1 MSSRTAPRARYDT
14 PMTNQQRLR
23 AFLQSET
30 TGGALL
36 IGAALI
42 GLLLANGPLSSAFQ
56 SIATTKIGID
66 ALDLNMTIEKWTADA
81 LLAIFFFVIGCELKH
96 ELVVGTLSKP
106 RQAVLPVAAALGGM
120 AVPALLY
127 VAISRSGAAD
137 AVNGWGIPMATD
149 IAFALA
155 VLAVLGRGL
164 PSGVR
169 TFLLTLAIVDD
180 LGAILV
186 IALFYSAGLSLEWI
200 AVSAL
205 LLALF
210 ALAQRQRITSPLIYA
225 PLALA
230 VWYAVHA
237 AGIHATIAGVALGLL
252 MRVKKDPGESDAPV
266 DRATARFHPISA
278 VVAVPLFALF
288 AAAVDLRSIDLGAV
302 ISSPILL
309 GIFVGLVVGK
319 PVGIILAA
327 RLATALGAR
336 LSPGVQWIDIAL
348 IGALAGIGF
357 TVSLLISELA
367 FTNEASLSAA
377 KLGVLIASIAAVVV
391 SGALL
396 AVRRGQ
402 RTSRY
407 MNTVFDV

>member
-1 MSSRTAPRARYDT
+1 MT
-14 PMTNQQRLR
+14 PQQRLR

-36 IGAALI
+36 IGAAII
-42 GLLLANGPLSSAFQ
+42 GLLLANGPLSDPFRAL
-56 SIATTKIGID
+56 ATTKIGID
-66 ALDLNMTIEKWTADA
+66 ALDLNLTVQKWTADA

-106 RQAVLPVAAALGGM
+106 RQAALPVAAALGGM
-120 AVPALLY
+120 VVPALLY
-127 VAISRSGAAD
+127 LAVSRGGAAD

-164 PSGVR
+164 PSAVR

-186 IALFYSAGLSLEWI
+186 IALFYSGGLSVEWI

-210 ALAQRQRITSPLIYA
+210 ALAQRQRITSPLIYV

-252 MRVKKDPGESDAPV
+252 MRVKKDRGETDAPV

-278 VVAVPLFALF
+278 VIAVPLFALF
-288 AAAVDLRSIDLGAV
+288 AAAVDLRSIDLGVVA
-302 ISSPILL
+302 SSPILL
-309 GIFVGLVVGK
+309 GVFVGLVVGK

-367 FTNEASLSAA
+367 FTTEESLNAA
-377 KLGVLIASIAAVVV
+377 KLGVLIASIAAVAV
-391 SGALL
+391 SGGIL
-396 AVRRGQ
+396 AVRKVR
-402 RTSRY
+402 RTSR
-407 MNTVFDV
+407 

>member
-1 MSSRTAPRARYDT
+1 MRP
-14 PMTNQQRLR
+14 QQRLR

-42 GLLLANGPLSSAFQ
+42 GLLLANGPLSNAFQ

-66 ALDLNMTIEKWTADA
+66 ALDLNMSIQKWTADG

-127 VAISRSGAAD
+127 VAVSRGGAAD
-137 AVNGWGIPMATD
+137 ALNGWGIPMATD

-186 IALFYSAGLSLEWI
+186 IALFYSAGLSVEWI

-210 ALAQRQRITSPLIYA
+210 ALAQRQRITSPLIYV

-252 MRVKKDPGESDAPV
+252 MRVKKDPGETDAPV
-266 DRATARFHPISA
+266 DRATTRFHPISA
-278 VVAVPLFALF
+278 VIAVPLFALF
-288 AAAVDLRSIDLGAV
+288 AAAVDLRSIDLGVV
-302 ISSPILL
+302 IGSPILL
-309 GIFVGLVVGK
+309 GVFVGLVVGK

-327 RLATALGAR
+327 RLATVLGAR

-367 FTNEASLSAA
+367 FTSEGSLSAA
-377 KLGVLIASIAAVVV
+377 KLGVLIASVAAVVL

-402 RTSRY
+402 RTSR
-407 MNTVFDV
+407 

>member
-1 MSSRTAPRARYDT
+1 MT
-14 PMTNQQRLR
+14 MTNQQRLR

-66 ALDLNMTIEKWTADA
+66 ALDLNMTIQKWTADA

-127 VAISRSGAAD
+127 VAISRGGAAD

-169 TFLLTLAIVDD
+169 AFLLTLAIVDD

-210 ALAQRQRITSPLIYA
+210 ALAQRQRITSPLIYV

-237 AGIHATIAGVALGLL
+237 AGVHATIAGVALGLL

-309 GIFVGLVVGK
+309 GVVVGLVVGK

-367 FTNEASLSAA
+367 FTSETSLSAA

-396 AVRRGQ
+396 AVRKGQ
-402 RTSRY
+402 RTSR
-407 MNTVFDV
+407 

>member
-1 MSSRTAPRARYDT
+1 MT
-14 PMTNQQRLR
+14 PKQRLQ

-36 IGAALI
+36 ISAAII
-42 GLLLANGPLSSAFQ
+42 GLFLANGPLSEAFHAL
-56 SIATTKIGID
+56 ATTKIGID
-66 ALDLNMTIEKWTADA
+66 ALHLNLTIQKWTADA

-106 RQAVLPVAAALGGM
+106 RQAALPVAAALGGM
-120 AVPALLY
+120 VVPALLY
-127 VAISRSGAAD
+127 LAINRSGSAD
-137 AVNGWGIPMATD
+137 AVSGWGIPMATD

-169 TFLLTLAIVDD
+169 AFLLTLAIVDD

-186 IALFYSAGLSLEWI
+186 IALFYSTGLSVEWI
-200 AVSAL
+200 AVAAI

-210 ALAQRQRITSPLIYA
+210 ALAQRQRITSPLIYV

-230 VWYAVHA
+230 VWYAVHE

-252 MRVKKDPGESDAPV
+252 MRVKKDSGEADAPV

-278 VVAVPLFALF
+278 GFAVPLFALF
-288 AAAVDLRSIDLGAV
+288 AAAVDLRSIDLGVV
-302 ISSPILL
+302 INSPVLL
-309 GIFVGLVVGK
+309 GVLVGLVVGK
-319 PVGIILAA
+319 PVGILLAA

-336 LSPGVQWIDIAL
+336 LSAEVQWIDIAV
-348 IGALAGIGF
+348 IGTLAGIGF

-367 FTNEASLSAA
+367 FISEESLSAA
-377 KLGVLIASIAAVVV
+377 KLGVLLASISAVAVTGV
-391 SGALL
+391 LL
-396 AVRRGQ
+396 AVRKDR
-402 RTSRY
+402 RANR
-407 MNTVFDV
+407 

>member
-1 MSSRTAPRARYDT
+1 M
-14 PMTNQQRLR
+14 PMTNAQRLR

-66 ALDLNMTIEKWTADA
+66 ALDLNMSIQKWTADG

-106 RQAVLPVAAALGGM
+106 RQAALPVAAALGGM

-127 VAISRSGAAD
+127 VAVSRGGAAD
-137 AVNGWGIPMATD
+137 ALNGWGIPMATD

-186 IALFYSAGLSLEWI
+186 IALFYSAGLSVEWI

-210 ALAQRQRITSPLIYA
+210 ALAQRQRITSPLIYV

-230 VWYAVHA
+230 VWYAVHE

-252 MRVKKDPGESDAPV
+252 MRVKKDPGETHAPV
-266 DRATARFHPISA
+266 DRATTRFHPISA
-278 VVAVPLFALF
+278 VIAVPLFALF
-288 AAAVDLRSIDLGAV
+288 AAAVDLRSIDLGVV

-309 GIFVGLVVGK
+309 GVFVGLVVGK

-367 FTNEASLSAA
+367 FTNEASLGAA

-402 RTSRY
+402 RTSR
-407 MNTVFDV
+407 

>member
-1 MSSRTAPRARYDT
+1 
-14 PMTNQQRLR
+14 MTNQQRLR

-36 IGAALI
+36 IVAALV
-42 GLLLANGPLSSAFQ
+42 GLLLANGPLSSAFHAL
-56 SIATTKIGID
+56 ATTHIGSD
-66 ALDLNMTIEKWTADA
+66 ALHLNLTIQEWTADA

-127 VAISRSGAAD
+127 VAISRGGAAD
-137 AVNGWGIPMATD
+137 AINGWGIPMATD

-210 ALAQRQRITSPLIYA
+210 ALAQRQRITSPLIYV

-230 VWYAVHA
+230 VWCAVHA
-237 AGIHATIAGVALGLL
+237 AGVHATIAGVALGLL

-278 VVAVPLFALF
+278 AIAVPLFALF
-288 AAAVDLRSIDLGAV
+288 AAAVDLRSIDLSSV

-309 GIFVGLVVGK
+309 GVVVGLVVGK
-319 PVGIILAA
+319 PVGIIFAA
-327 RLATALGAR
+327 RLATALGAK
-336 LSPGVQWIDIAL
+336 LSPGVQWMDIAL

-367 FTNEASLSAA
+367 FTSEASLSAA
-377 KLGVLIASIAAVVV
+377 KLGVLLASFGAVAV
-391 SGALL
+391 SAALL
-396 AVRRGQ
+396 ALRRRVRTNR
-402 RTSRY
+402 
-407 MNTVFDV
+407 

>member
-1 MSSRTAPRARYDT
+1 M
-14 PMTNQQRLR
+14 
-23 AFLQSET
+23 QSET

-36 IGAALI
+36 IVAALV
-42 GLLLANGPLSSAFQ
+42 GLTLANGPLSSAFHAL
-56 SIATTKIGID
+56 ATTHIGSD
-66 ALDLNMTIEKWTADA
+66 ALHLNLTLQEWTADA

-96 ELVVGTLSKP
+96 EIVVGALSKP

-127 VAISRSGAAD
+127 VAISRGGAAD

-210 ALAQRQRITSPLIYA
+210 ALAQRQRITSPLIYV

-237 AGIHATIAGVALGLL
+237 AGVHATIAGVALGLL

-278 VVAVPLFALF
+278 AIAVPLFALF
-288 AAAVDLRSIDLGAV
+288 AAAVDLRSIDLGSV

-309 GIFVGLVVGK
+309 GVFVGLVVGK
-319 PVGIILAA
+319 PMGIILAA
-327 RLATALGAR
+327 RLATVLGAK

-367 FTNEASLSAA
+367 FTSDAALSAA
-377 KLGVLIASIAAVVV
+377 KLGVLLASLAAVAV
-391 SGALL
+391 SATLL
-396 AVRRGQ
+396 ALRRRE
-402 RTSRY
+402 RTNR
-407 MNTVFDV
+407 

>member
-1 MSSRTAPRARYDT
+1 MASRTAPRARYDMT
-14 PMTNQQRLR
+14 MTNQQRLR

-66 ALDLNMTIEKWTADA
+66 ALDLNMTIQKWTADA

-127 VAISRSGAAD
+127 VAISRGGAAD

-169 TFLLTLAIVDD
+169 AFLLTLAIVDD

-210 ALAQRQRITSPLIYA
+210 ALAQRQRITSPLIYV

-237 AGIHATIAGVALGLL
+237 AGVHATIAGVALGLL

-309 GIFVGLVVGK
+309 GVVVGLVVGK

-367 FTNEASLSAA
+367 FTSETSLSAA

-396 AVRRGQ
+396 AVRKGQ
-402 RTSRY
+402 RTSR
-407 MNTVFDV
+407 

>member
-1 MSSRTAPRARYDT
+1 
-14 PMTNQQRLR
+14 MTNQQRLR

-36 IGAALI
+36 IVAALI
-42 GLLLANGPLSSAFQ
+42 GLLLANGPLSSAFHAL
-56 SIATTKIGID
+56 ATTHIGSD
-66 ALDLNMTIEKWTADA
+66 AFHLNLTIQEWTADA

-96 ELVVGTLSKP
+96 ELVAGTLSKP

-127 VAISRSGAAD
+127 VAISRGGAAD

-210 ALAQRQRITSPLIYA
+210 ALAQRQRITSPLIYV

-237 AGIHATIAGVALGLL
+237 AGVHATIAGVALGLL

-278 VVAVPLFALF
+278 AIAVPLFALF

-309 GIFVGLVVGK
+309 GVFVGLVVGK

-327 RLATALGAR
+327 RLTTVLGAK
-336 LSPGVQWIDIAL
+336 LSPGVQWMDIAL

-367 FTNEASLSAA
+367 FTSDVALSAA
-377 KLGVLIASIAAVVV
+377 KLGVLLASLAAVAV
-391 SGALL
+391 SATLL
-396 AVRRGQ
+396 ALRRRVRTNR
-402 RTSRY
+402 
-407 MNTVFDV
+407 

>member
-1 MSSRTAPRARYDT
+1 MASRTAPRARYDMT
-14 PMTNQQRLR
+14 MTNQQRLR

-66 ALDLNMTIEKWTADA
+66 ALDLNMTIQKWTADA

-127 VAISRSGAAD
+127 VAISRGGAPD
-137 AVNGWGIPMATD
+137 AGNGWGIPMATD

-210 ALAQRQRITSPLIYA
+210 ALAQRQRITSPIIYV

-252 MRVKKDPGESDAPV
+252 MRVRKDPGESDAPV

-278 VVAVPLFALF
+278 VIAVPLFALF

-309 GIFVGLVVGK
+309 GVVVGLVVGK

-367 FTNEASLSAA
+367 FTNETSLSAA

-402 RTSRY
+402 RTSR
-407 MNTVFDV
+407 

>member
-1 MSSRTAPRARYDT
+1 MT
-14 PMTNQQRLR
+14 MTNQQRLR

-42 GLLLANGPLSSAFQ
+42 GLLLANGPLSSEFQ

-66 ALDLNMTIEKWTADA
+66 ALDLNMTIQKWTADA

-127 VAISRSGAAD
+127 VAISRGGAAD

-210 ALAQRQRITSPLIYA
+210 ALAQWQRITSPLIYV

-266 DRATARFHPISA
+266 DRATTRFHPISA
-278 VVAVPLFALF
+278 VIAVPLFALF
-288 AAAVDLRSIDLGAV
+288 AAAVDLRSIDLGVV

-309 GIFVGLVVGK
+309 GVFVGLVVGK

-367 FTNEASLSAA
+367 FTSEASLSAA

-402 RTSRY
+402 RTSR
-407 MNTVFDV
+407 

>member
-1 MSSRTAPRARYDT
+1 
-14 PMTNQQRLR
+14 MTNQQRLR
-23 AFLQSET
+23 AFLQGET

-36 IGAALI
+36 IVAAII
-42 GLLLANGPLSSAFQ
+42 GLLLANGPLSSAFHGL
-56 SIATTKIGID
+56 ATTHIG
-66 ALDLNMTIEKWTADA
+66 LDSLHLNLTIQEWTADA
-81 LLAIFFFVIGCELKH
+81 LLAIFFFVIGGELKH

-120 AVPALLY
+120 VVPALLY
-127 VAISRSGAAD
+127 VAISQGGAAD
-137 AVNGWGIPMATD
+137 AANGWGIPMATD

-200 AVSAL
+200 AVSVL

-210 ALAQRQRITSPLIYA
+210 ALAQRQRITSPIIYV

-252 MRVKKDPGESDAPV
+252 MRVKKDPGEIDAPV
-266 DRATARFHPISA
+266 DRAIARFHPISA
-278 VVAVPLFALF
+278 VIAVPLFALF
-288 AAAVDLRSIDLGAV
+288 AAAVDLRSIDLGSV

-309 GIFVGLVVGK
+309 GVFVGLVVGK

-327 RLATALGAR
+327 RLATVLGAK
-336 LSPGVQWIDIAL
+336 LSPGVQWMDIAL

-367 FTNEASLSAA
+367 FTSDAALGAA
-377 KLGVLIASIAAVVV
+377 KLGVLLASIGAVAV
-391 SGALL
+391 SAVLL
-396 AVRRGQ
+396 ALRRRE
-402 RTSRY
+402 RTSR
-407 MNTVFDV
+407 

>member
-1 MSSRTAPRARYDT
+1 
-14 PMTNQQRLR
+14 MTNAQRLR

-66 ALDLNMTIEKWTADA
+66 ALDLNMSIQKWTADG

-106 RQAVLPVAAALGGM
+106 RQAALPVAAALGGM

-127 VAISRSGAAD
+127 VAVSRGGAAD
-137 AVNGWGIPMATD
+137 ALNGWGIPMATD

-186 IALFYSAGLSLEWI
+186 IALFYSAGLSVEWI

-210 ALAQRQRITSPLIYA
+210 ALAQRQRITSPLIYV

-230 VWYAVHA
+230 VWYAVHE

-252 MRVKKDPGESDAPV
+252 MRVKKDPGETHAPV
-266 DRATARFHPISA
+266 DRATTRFHPISA
-278 VVAVPLFALF
+278 VIAVPLFALF
-288 AAAVDLRSIDLGAV
+288 AAAVDLRSIDLGVV

-309 GIFVGLVVGK
+309 GVFVGLVVGK

-367 FTNEASLSAA
+367 FTNEASLGAA

-402 RTSRY
+402 RTSR
-407 MNTVFDV
+407 

>member
-1 MSSRTAPRARYDT
+1 MT
-14 PMTNQQRLR
+14 PQQRLR

-36 IGAALI
+36 IGAAII
-42 GLLLANGPLSSAFQ
+42 GLLLANGPLSEPFHA
-56 SIATTKIGID
+56 IATTKIGID
-66 ALDLNMTIEKWTADA
+66 ALHLNLTIQQWTADA

-106 RQAVLPVAAALGGM
+106 RQAALPVAAALGGM
-120 AVPALLY
+120 VVPALLY
-127 VAISRSGAAD
+127 LAINRSGSAD
-137 AVNGWGIPMATD
+137 AVSGWGIPMATD

-186 IALFYSAGLSLEWI
+186 IALFYSAGLSVEWI
-200 AVSAL
+200 AVAAL

-210 ALAQRQRITSPLIYA
+210 ALAQRQRITSPLLYV

-252 MRVKKDPGESDAPV
+252 MRVKKDPGETDAPV
-266 DRATARFHPISA
+266 DRATTRFHPISA
-278 VVAVPLFALF
+278 GIAVPLFALF
-288 AAAVDLRSIDLGAV
+288 AAAVDLRSIDLGVV
-302 ISSPILL
+302 INSPILL
-309 GIFVGLVVGK
+309 GVLVGLVVGK

-336 LSPGVQWIDIAL
+336 LAAGVQWVDIAL

-367 FTNEASLSAA
+367 FTSEESLSAA
-377 KLGVLIASIAAVVV
+377 KLGVLLASIGAVAV
-391 SGALL
+391 SGVLL
-396 AVRRGQ
+396 AVRKDR
-402 RTSRY
+402 RANR
-407 MNTVFDV
+407 

>member
-1 MSSRTAPRARYDT
+1 
-14 PMTNQQRLR
+14 MTSQQRLR

-30 TGGALL
+30 MGGALL

-66 ALDLNMTIEKWTADA
+66 ALDLNMTIQKWTADA

-127 VAISRSGAAD
+127 VAISRGGAAD

-186 IALFYSAGLSLEWI
+186 IALFYSAGLNVEWV

-210 ALAQRQRITSPLIYA
+210 ALAQRQRITSPLIYV

-266 DRATARFHPISA
+266 DRATTRFHPISA
-278 VVAVPLFALF
+278 VIAVPLFALF
-288 AAAVDLRSIDLGAV
+288 AAAVDLRSIDLGVV

-309 GIFVGLVVGK
+309 GVFVGLVVGK

-367 FTNEASLSAA
+367 FTSEASLSAA

-402 RTSRY
+402 RTSR
-407 MNTVFDV
+407 

>member
-1 MSSRTAPRARYDT
+1 MASRTARRARYDT
-14 PMTNQQRLR
+14 TMTNQQRLR

-30 TGGALL
+30 TGGSLL

-66 ALDLNMTIEKWTADA
+66 ALDLTMTIQKWTADA

-96 ELVVGTLSKP
+96 ELVVGTLSRP

-169 TFLLTLAIVDD
+169 AFLLTLAIVDD

-186 IALFYSAGLSLEWI
+186 IALFYSTGLSLEWI
-200 AVSAL
+200 AVSGL

-210 ALAQRQRITSPLIYA
+210 ALAQRQRITSPLIYV

-230 VWYAVHA
+230 AWYAVHA
-237 AGIHATIAGVALGLL
+237 AGVHATIAGVALGLL
-252 MRVKKDPGESDAPV
+252 MRVRKDPGESDAPV

-278 VVAVPLFALF
+278 LVAVPLFALF

-309 GIFVGLVVGK
+309 GVFVGLVVGK

-336 LSPGVQWIDIAL
+336 LSPGVQWMDIAL

-402 RTSRY
+402 RTSR
-407 MNTVFDV
+407 

>member
-1 MSSRTAPRARYDT
+1 MT
-14 PMTNQQRLR
+14 PKQRLQ

-36 IGAALI
+36 ISAAII
-42 GLLLANGPLSSAFQ
+42 GLFLANGPLSEAFHAL
-56 SIATTKIGID
+56 ATTKIGID
-66 ALDLNMTIEKWTADA
+66 ALHLNLTIQKWTADA

-106 RQAVLPVAAALGGM
+106 RQAALPVAAALGGM
-120 AVPALLY
+120 VVPALLY
-127 VAISRSGAAD
+127 LAINRSGSAD
-137 AVNGWGIPMATD
+137 AVSGWGIPMATD

-169 TFLLTLAIVDD
+169 AFLLTLAIVDD

-186 IALFYSAGLSLEWI
+186 IALFYSTGLSVEWI
-200 AVSAL
+200 AVAAI

-210 ALAQRQRITSPLIYA
+210 ALAQRQRITSPLIYV

-230 VWYAVHA
+230 VWYAVHE

-252 MRVKKDPGESDAPV
+252 MRVKKDSGEADAPV

-278 VVAVPLFALF
+278 GFAVPLFALF
-288 AAAVDLRSIDLGAV
+288 AAAVDLRSIDLGVV
-302 ISSPILL
+302 INSPVLL
-309 GIFVGLVVGK
+309 GVLVGLVVGK
-319 PVGIILAA
+319 PVGILLAA

-336 LSPGVQWIDIAL
+336 LSAEVQWIDIAV
-348 IGALAGIGF
+348 IGTLAGIGF

-367 FTNEASLSAA
+367 FISEESLSAA
-377 KLGVLIASIAAVVV
+377 KLGVLLASIGAVAVTGV
-391 SGALL
+391 LL
-396 AVRRGQ
+396 AVRKDR
-402 RTSRY
+402 RANR
-407 MNTVFDV
+407 

>member
-1 MSSRTAPRARYDT
+1 MT
-14 PMTNQQRLR
+14 MTNQQRLR

-36 IGAALI
+36 IVAALI
-42 GLLLANGPLSSAFQ
+42 GLLLANGPLSNAFQ
-56 SIATTKIGID
+56 LIATTKIGID
-66 ALDLNMTIEKWTADA
+66 ALDLNMTIQKWTADA

-127 VAISRSGAAD
+127 VAISRGGAPD

-169 TFLLTLAIVDD
+169 AFLLTLAIVDD

-200 AVSAL
+200 AASAL

-210 ALAQRQRITSPLIYA
+210 ALAQRQRITSPIIYV

-237 AGIHATIAGVALGLL
+237 AGVHATIAGVALGLL
-252 MRVKKDPGESDAPV
+252 MRVKKDPGETDAPV

-309 GIFVGLVVGK
+309 GVVVGLVVGK

-367 FTNEASLSAA
+367 FTSETSLSAA

-402 RTSRY
+402 RTSR
-407 MNTVFDV
+407 

>member
-1 MSSRTAPRARYDT
+1 
-14 PMTNQQRLR
+14 MTNQQRLR

-36 IGAALI
+36 IVAALI
-42 GLLLANGPLSSAFQ
+42 GLLLANGPLSSAFHAL
-56 SIATTKIGID
+56 ATTHIGSD
-66 ALDLNMTIEKWTADA
+66 ALHLNLTIQEWTADA

-96 ELVVGTLSKP
+96 ELVAGTLSKP

-127 VAISRSGAAD
+127 VAISRGGAAD

-210 ALAQRQRITSPLIYA
+210 ALAQRQRITSPLIYV

-230 VWYAVHA
+230 VWCAVHA
-237 AGIHATIAGVALGLL
+237 AGVHATIAGVALGLL
-252 MRVKKDPGESDAPV
+252 MRVKKDPGESDTPV

-278 VVAVPLFALF
+278 AIAVPLFALF
-288 AAAVDLRSIDLGAV
+288 AAAVDLRSIDLGSV

-309 GIFVGLVVGK
+309 GVFVGLVVGK

-327 RLATALGAR
+327 RLATVLGAK
-336 LSPGVQWIDIAL
+336 LSPGVQWMDIAL

-367 FTNEASLSAA
+367 FTSDAALSAA
-377 KLGVLIASIAAVVV
+377 KLGVLLASFGAVAV
-391 SGALL
+391 SAALL
-396 AVRRGQ
+396 ALRRRE
-402 RTSRY
+402 RTNR
-407 MNTVFDV
+407 

>member
-1 MSSRTAPRARYDT
+1 MT
-14 PMTNQQRLR
+14 PQQRLR

-36 IGAALI
+36 IGAAII
-42 GLLLANGPLSSAFQ
+42 GLLLANGPLSEPFHA
-56 SIATTKIGID
+56 IATTEIGID
-66 ALDLNMTIEKWTADA
+66 ALHLNLTIQEWTADA

-106 RQAVLPVAAALGGM
+106 RQAALPVAAALGGM

-127 VAISRSGAAD
+127 LAINRSGSAD
-137 AVNGWGIPMATD
+137 AVSGWGIPMATD

-186 IALFYSAGLSLEWI
+186 IALFYSAGLSVEWI
-200 AVSAL
+200 AIAAL
-205 LLALF
+205 LFAAF
-210 ALAQRQRITSPLIYA
+210 ALAQRQRITSPLIYV

-278 VVAVPLFALF
+278 GIAVPLFALF
-288 AAAVDLRSIDLGAV
+288 AAAVDLRSIDLGV
-302 ISSPILL
+302 VMNSPILL
-309 GIFVGLVVGK
+309 GVLVGLVVGK
-319 PVGIILAA
+319 PVGILLAA

-336 LSPGVQWIDIAL
+336 LAAGVQWIDIAV

-367 FTNEASLSAA
+367 FTSEGSLGAA
-377 KLGVLIASIAAVVV
+377 KLGVLLASIGAVAV

-396 AVRRGQ
+396 AVRKGR
-402 RTSRY
+402 RANR
-407 MNTVFDV
+407 

>member
-1 MSSRTAPRARYDT
+1 
-14 PMTNQQRLR
+14 MTNRERLR

-36 IGAALI
+36 IVAALI
-42 GLLLANGPLSSAFQ
+42 GLLLANGPLSDPFRAL
-56 SIATTKIGID
+56 ATTKIGID
-66 ALDLNMTIEKWTADA
+66 ALHLNLTVQKWTADA

-106 RQAVLPVAAALGGM
+106 RQAALPVAAALGGM
-120 AVPALLY
+120 VVPALLY
-127 VAISRSGAAD
+127 LAINRSGSAD
-137 AVNGWGIPMATD
+137 AVSGWGIPMATD

-169 TFLLTLAIVDD
+169 AFLLTLAIVDD

-200 AVSAL
+200 AVAAL

-210 ALAQRQRITSPLIYA
+210 AVAQRQRITSPLIYV

-230 VWYAVHA
+230 VWYAVHE

-252 MRVKKDPGESDAPV
+252 MRVKKDPGETDAPV
-266 DRATARFHPISA
+266 DRATERFHPISA
-278 VVAVPLFALF
+278 GIAVPLFALF
-288 AAAVDLRSIDLGAV
+288 AAAVDLRSIDLGVV

-309 GIFVGLVVGK
+309 GVLVGLVVGK
-319 PVGIILAA
+319 PVGILLAA

-336 LSPGVQWIDIAL
+336 LAAGVQWIDIAI

-367 FTNEASLSAA
+367 FASEESLSAA
-377 KLGVLIASIAAVVV
+377 KLGVLLASIGAVAV
-391 SGALL
+391 SGVLL
-396 AVRRGQ
+396 AVRK
-402 RTSRY
+402 SRQA
-407 MNTVFDV
+407 NG

>member
-1 MSSRTAPRARYDT
+1 
-14 PMTNQQRLR
+14 MTNQQRLR

-56 SIATTKIGID
+56 SIATTKIGIE
-66 ALDLNMTIEKWTADA
+66 ALNLNMSIQKWTADA

-127 VAISRSGAAD
+127 VAISRGGAAD

-210 ALAQRQRITSPLIYA
+210 ALAQRQRITSPLIYV

-237 AGIHATIAGVALGLL
+237 AGVHATIAGVALGLL

-288 AAAVDLRSIDLGAV
+288 AAAVDLRSIDLGSV

-309 GIFVGLVVGK
+309 GVFVGLVVGK

-336 LSPGVQWIDIAL
+336 LSPGVQWMDIAL

-367 FTNEASLSAA
+367 FTSEASLSAT
-377 KLGVLIASIAAVVV
+377 KLGVLFASFGAVAV
-391 SGALL
+391 SAVLL
-396 AVRRGQ
+396 ALRRRE
-402 RTSRY
+402 RTNR
-407 MNTVFDV
+407 